1 MGSAIVL
8 AAMLFVFFVRD
19 VQLLAAPPRGGSWAR
34 LSLYGGVNVIYLT
47 TTTAIL
53 VSTGSYSPL
62 QLIHTS
68 PLWLLIVVWHCLIW
82 LLCLG
87 LHRSG
92 RSNRFWLAA
101 LFPTPVLLVSMASGT
116 FLLSHS
122 TNSIGAVPLAFVV
135 ALCWWSAVVIAATK
149 VRAVAPGAFVG
160 RVAIDFAG
168 MANTTAL
175 MFVPISLIPPGF

>member
-1 MGSAIVL
+1 MERNVSILAGIRYSQVQMGSAIVL

-68 PLWLLIVVWHCLIW
+68 PLWLLIVVLA
-82 LLCLG
+82 LPD
-87 LHRSG
+87 
-92 RSNRFWLAA
+92 LAA
-101 LFPTPVLLVSMASGT
+101 LPGVASERE
-116 FLLSHS
+116 
-122 TNSIGAVPLAFVV
+122 
-135 ALCWWSAVVIAATK
+135 K
-149 VRAVAPGAFVG
+149 
-160 RVAIDFAG
+160 
-168 MANTTAL
+168 
-175 MFVPISLIPPGF
+175 